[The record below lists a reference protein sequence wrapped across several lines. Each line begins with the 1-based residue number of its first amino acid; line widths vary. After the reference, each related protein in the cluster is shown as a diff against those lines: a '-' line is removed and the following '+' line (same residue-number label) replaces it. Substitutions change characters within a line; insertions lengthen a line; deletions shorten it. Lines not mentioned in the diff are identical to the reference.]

1 MMKINETRFKSRM
14 EQINS
19 IAVTEDDGMM
29 RLALSDADKAAR
41 DLLTGW
47 MEEAGMTVKID
58 DMGTIY
64 GTLKG
69 SDENAKPICVGSH
82 MDTQPNGGRY
92 DGLFGV
98 MAGLEA
104 IVSISESGAEAKP
117 ITPERR
123 PCPTGRTL

>member
-47 MEEAGMTVKID
+47 MEEAGMTVKI
-58 DMGTIY
+58 
-64 GTLKG
+64 
-69 SDENAKPICVGSH
+69 SD
-82 MDTQPNGGRY
+82 
-92 DGLFGV
+92 
-98 MAGLEA
+98 
-104 IVSISESGAEAKP
+104 
-117 ITPERR
+117 TP
-123 PCPTGRTL
+123 